1 MFQDTHL
8 SFLKDRIQDT
18 RSALF
23 YSLSNAVLKVPTSIV
38 TALKVD
44 DVGQVWF
51 FIEKPRQ
58 LVPEFDDVFP
68 ARLYFYRKGKDYH
81 LNVVGKACVVDDP
94 EELNTVM
101 DFLDQVKDRAISD
114 LLLIKVKMTQIDYYE
129 STIRKSG
136 RWLDNLLTKITH
148 WIHKKKFIYRPY
160 LLNTGTGVH

>member
-51 FIEKPRQ
+51 FVEKPRQ
-58 LVPEFDDVFP
+58 HIPEFDDVFP
-68 ARLYFYRKGKDYH
+68 AQLYFYRKGKDYH
-81 LNVVGKACVVDDP
+81 LNVTGKACVVDDP
-94 EELNTVM
+94 EELNNLV
-101 DFLDQVKDRAISD
+101 DFPVHVRDKAYNDV
-114 LLLIKVKMTQIDYYE
+114 LLIKVKMTQIDYYE
-129 STIRKSG
+129 SSIKRSG
-136 RWLDNLLTKITH
+136 KWFHNLLTRINL
-148 WIHKKKFIYRPY
+148 WIHKKKLIYKPY
-160 LLNTGTGVH
+160 MLNPS